1 MNRDCRNDQWRKR
14 STRARRRASAGFIE
28 IIKNGNTATSNCH
41 TSVVFDFA
49 NRKIYIHLV
58 LQMCRPVKRAAMNET
73 QIYDQIK
80 EILTGARAKAYSAV
94 NFAMVEAY
102 WLIGKQIVAA
112 QAGNERAEYG
122 TQLLKYL
129 SEQLTCDFGK
139 GFTVTNL
146 TYMRQFHLAFPIH
159 HALRDELGWTH
170 YRLIMKVSEDK
181 ARSFYIDECIKSKW
195 STRQLERQINTHF
208 YERLLSSQDKE
219 AVAAEIQTTAT
230 PPNPKDF
237 IRSPVVL
244 EFLNIKPTSNLY
256 EKDLETAVIT
266 HLQEFLLEMGRG
278 FSFVVRQKRFS
289 FDGRD
294 FYIDL
299 VFYHYILKC
308 FVLVDLKMD
317 DLTHQDLGQMQMY
330 VNYYTREMMNEGD
343 TPPIGIILC
352 ADKSEAIVRYTLSE
366 DNKQIFA
373 SKYMLYLPTEQELKD
388 EIRLVM
394 GRDRE

>member
-1 MNRDCRNDQWRKR
+1 MNDSNSLSK
-14 STRARRRASAGFIE
+14 
-28 IIKNGNTATSNCH
+28 TSENQVY
-41 TSVVFDFA
+41 S
-49 NRKIYIHLV
+49 
-58 LQMCRPVKRAAMNET
+58 
-73 QIYDQIK
+73 QIK
-80 EILTGARAKAYSAV
+80 EILTIARAKAYSAV

-102 WLIGKQIVAA
+102 WLIGKQIVET

-129 SEQLTCDFGK
+129 SEQLTHDFGK
-139 GFTVTNL
+139 GFEEREL
-146 TYMRQFHLAFPIH
+146 RKIRQFYLTFPIRDS
-159 HALRDELGWTH
+159 LRPELGWTH
-170 YRLIMKVSEDK
+170 YRLTLRVPEDK
-181 ARSFYIDECIKSKW
+181 AREFYIEECVKSRW

-219 AVAAEIQTTAT
+219 AVATEIQKTAIR
-230 PPNPKDF
+230 PDPKDF
-237 IRSPVVL
+237 IRNPVVL
-244 EFLNIKPTSNLY
+244 EFLDIKPTSNLY
-256 EKDLETAVIT
+256 ERDLETAVIN

-278 FSFVVRQKRFS
+278 FSFVARQKRFS

-308 FVLVDLKMD
+308 FVLIDLKMD

-343 TPPIGIILC
+343 NPPIGIILC
-352 ADKSEAIVRYTLSE
+352 ADKSEAIVRYTLAE

-373 SKYMLYLPTEQELKD
+373 SKYMLYLPTEQELKN
-388 EIRLVM
+388 EIYAIM
-394 GRDRE
+394 GEE